1 MSAAIKD
8 RRRLLALA
16 ALLTGLSAV
25 LVIFALN
32 GGGSYRVNAIF
43 SQVYG
48 LVPGAEVQA
57 GGLNVGT
64 VDSIGLDRQG
74 LPRVSMSVADSYR
87 LRAGATASVQAF
99 SLTGE
104 DNRFVA
110 LQSGSGAPL
119 PEGTT
124 LPLSRT
130 STPVEIY
137 QVLDTLDPRT
147 RARVRALLGGLDA
160 ALAGRGPDLQGALA
174 HSAQAVGNTAALLA
188 EVNSDGA
195 ALRSFVQEGSRLM
208 ATLASD
214 PADLGSLADSMAS
227 TLQSTAR
234 RQSQLA
240 LAAARLAPGL
250 RLPTVA
256 LADLDRSITTL
267 RTLVASAT
275 PGVRA
280 LVPFSRELVP
290 VLRAAPGT
298 LTAANALVAR
308 APADVHGL
316 APLVHELGAQ
326 LPVLED
332 DLRLSDPMLDQVR
345 VRLPDVF
352 SFFANWADF
361 SADYDANGH
370 AARIGLVFPPAPTN
384 PIGPC
389 STGAGSLT
397 FPFLRAPGALG
408 GQPWTDYAK
417 SFVGGARPV
426 PQERC

>member
-1 MSAAIKD
+1 MSAAIRD

-16 ALLTGLSAV
+16 ALLAALAAV
-25 LVIFALN
+25 LAVFALN

-48 LVPGAEVQA
+48 LVPGAEVEA
-57 GGLNVGT
+57 GGVNVGT
-64 VDSIGLDRQG
+64 VKAIGLDRQG
-74 LPRVSMSVADSYR
+74 LPRVSMSIDGSYR
-87 LRAGATASVQAF
+87 LRTGASASVQAF

-110 LQSGSGAPL
+110 LQTGTGQPL
-119 PEGTT
+119 PDGAT

-137 QVLDTLDPRT
+137 QVLDTLDPRA
-147 RARVRALLGGLDA
+147 RAQVRALLAGLDA
-160 ALAGRGPDLQGALA
+160 SLAARGPDLEAALA

-188 EVNSDGA
+188 EVNSDGE
-195 ALRSFVQEGSRLM
+195 ALRTFVRDGSDLV

-214 PADLGSLADSMAS
+214 PSRLGGLADSMAA
-227 TLQSTAR
+227 TLQSTAA
-234 RQSQLA
+234 RQSELA

-250 RLPTVA
+250 QSPTVA
-256 LADLDRSITTL
+256 LSDLDRSIGTL
-267 RTLVASAT
+267 RTLVADAT

-290 VLRAAPGT
+290 VLQAAPRA
-298 LTAANALVAR
+298 LLAANALVR
-308 APADVHGL
+308 HAPADVHGL
-316 APLVHELGAQ
+316 APLVRELGAQ
-326 LPVLED
+326 LPPLED
-332 DLRLSDPMLDQVR
+332 DLRLSDPMLDQIR
-345 VRLPDVF
+345 VRLPDLF

-389 STGAGSLT
+389 STAAGSLA

-417 SFVGGARPV
+417 SFVGGAKPV